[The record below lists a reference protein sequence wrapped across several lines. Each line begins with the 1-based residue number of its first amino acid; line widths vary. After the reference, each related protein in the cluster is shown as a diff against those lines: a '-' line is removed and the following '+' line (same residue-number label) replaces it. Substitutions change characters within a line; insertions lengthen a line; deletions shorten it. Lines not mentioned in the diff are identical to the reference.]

1 VLQDYGLLLKR
12 TEVEQRRVADA
23 IAVETGKLVSEA
35 VSLIAGRDFPTIP
48 VGLEQIT
55 FKPKG
60 VETKMVMSALD
71 RQRRHELVDSQGKIV
86 LLVVA
91 DPSAFMGSRGAAK
104 IEALAAEDE
113 EPAAEPELP
122 LAADAGEG
130 GDLGETSGNAIARED
145 GYIDGLLAVRDH
157 AARWAPG
164 VFGHGDY
171 ALGYADGERRRAE
184 AQDLGAEAGRRGDDQ
199 STNPYAEGSAEAS
212 LWLARW
218 MAPDPGKGN
227 PPEADEAPKR
237 RGRRAGAEASA

>member
-1 VLQDYGLLLKR
+1 V
-12 TEVEQRRVADA
+12 
-23 IAVETGKLVSEA
+23 I
-35 VSLIAGRDFPTIP
+35 
-48 VGLEQIT
+48 
-55 FKPKG
+55 
-60 VETKMVMSALD
+60 
-71 RQRRHELVDSQGKIV
+71 

-91 DPSAFMGSRGAAK
+91 DPGAFMGTRGPVAIDK
-104 IEALAAEDE
+104 LAATANGEDT
-113 EPAAEPELP
+113 PAAEPELP
-122 LAADAGEG
+122 LTPDAGEG

-171 ALGYADGERRRAE
+171 ALGYADGERRRAA
-184 AQDLGAEAGRRGDDQ
+184 AQELGAEAGRRGDDQ

-218 MAPDPGKGN
+218 LAPDPGKGN

-237 RGRRAGAEASA
+237 RGRRASAEASA